1 MPNATSHPSDLES
14 KASPQQP
21 SRMGRRIAAGL
32 LLGILCGL
40 LFGEYCAPLQI
51 IGKAYVGLL
60 QMTVLPY
67 LVFSL
72 TAKMGRLDLNQ
83 AKRLGKT
90 AIFVLLVLWLIGIV
104 VVVLVSAILPPC

>member
-83 AKRLGKT
+83 AK
-90 AIFVLLVLWLIGIV
+90 
-104 VVVLVSAILPPC
+104 